1 MLVAEKMEN
10 GCGFHRTRW
19 SAIGTI
25 RMAAIIY
32 APRRRRRITRRILSI
47 ASRLVQELRRGGKSQ
62 RPNDTSLAVRQS
74 RLATWR
80 QRLPWIPL
88 IPPLE
93 AYDRYPRCE
102 NRAGRGDRPVR
113 ELGRLRQSHRLQHQL
128 RIRSARPVQRT
139 RRPCGCQQGAEVN

>member
-62 RPNDTSLAVRQS
+62 RPTIPASLSGSLAS
-74 RLATWR
+74 LLGASG
-80 QRLPWIPL
+80 
-88 IPPLE
+88 
-93 AYDRYPRCE
+93 C
-102 NRAGRGDRPVR
+102 RGFR
-113 ELGRLRQSHRLQHQL
+113 
-128 RIRSARPVQRT
+128 
-139 RRPCGCQQGAEVN
+139 